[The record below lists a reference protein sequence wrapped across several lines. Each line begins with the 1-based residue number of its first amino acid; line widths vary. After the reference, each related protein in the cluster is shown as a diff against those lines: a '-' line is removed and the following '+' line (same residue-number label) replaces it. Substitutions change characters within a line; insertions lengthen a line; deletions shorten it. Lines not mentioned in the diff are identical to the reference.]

1 MIDFELAILRD
12 EVAGLIFLD
21 KQFPKKVLRTIQ
33 RDALPPLSRAL
44 DRNVR
49 RYPPERN
56 PAVPFV
62 WSFDPA
68 ANARARRWFF
78 ANYPNGYQRT
88 GDLGEAWYADIL
100 LRDGSIIISLEN
112 ETRGASYVHGSDEYG
127 QVPGHVRTGW
137 RHVNEIAGQYAELT
151 TNTVND
157 VYEDYI
163 EKFINL

>member
-21 KQFPKKVLRTIQ
+21 KQFPKKVLRSIQ
-33 RDALPPLSRAL
+33 RDVLPPLSRAL

-56 PAVPFV
+56 RAVPFV

-68 ANARARRWFF
+68 ANRRAQRWFF
-78 ANYPNGYQRT
+78 ANYPNGYERT
-88 GDLGEAWYADIL
+88 GDLGKAWYADIAL
-100 LRDGSIIISLEN
+100 KDGSIVISLEN

-127 QVPGHVRTGW
+127 QVPGHITTGW
-137 RHVNEIAGQYAELT
+137 RHVNTIAGDYAELASER
-151 TNTVND
+151 VNEA
-157 VYEDYI
+157 YEGFI
-163 EKFINL
+163 EKYISL